1 MKEQPVTDALLRQF
15 LLGHVDDKERQRIE
29 TLFMTDLISKERILA
44 AEQDLIEDYLE
55 DSLDIA
61 DKNSFLLHYAE
72 TSAQQRKLRIMKS
85 VKDWAVRE
93 ANVSRVSPP
102 PISIWNRL
110 LTGLKLK
117 PVFVI
122 PIAVTAV
129 IAITIAAFW
138 LNRNAE
144 QRGIE
149 QEIAQLNLPASLLEA
164 LPQMTSRE
172 LVPVAVRSVEQGA
185 ELTIPEDIRV
195 VELRLAWIQ
204 KENYPSY
211 RALIQRV
218 GDNKSLTIDNLHADG
233 DSGKFIPMRL
243 PASIL
248 KRGLYRIELTGINAG
263 GAVGTTEEYNFT
275 VSG

>member
-1 MKEQPVTDALLRQF
+1 MTDALLRQF
-15 LLGHVDDKERQRIE
+15 LLGQVDDKERQRIE
-29 TLFMTDLISKERILA
+29 ILFMTDPVAKERVLA

-55 DSLDIA
+55 DSLNSE
-61 DKNSFLLHYAE
+61 DKKSFLLHYAE

-93 ANVSRVSPP
+93 AGVSQVSPP
-102 PISIWNRL
+102 TLSIWNRL
-110 LTGLKLK
+110 LARFKLK

-122 PIAVTAV
+122 PIAVTSM

-144 QRGIE
+144 QRDRE
-149 QEIAQLNLPASLLEA
+149 QEVAQLNLPASLRET
-164 LPQMTSRE
+164 LPQMAALE
-172 LVPVAVRSVEQGA
+172 LVPVTVRSGEQGA
-185 ELTIPEDIRV
+185 ELTLREDLRF

-218 GDNKSLTIDNLHADG
+218 GGDESFTVNNLHAEGDG
-233 DSGKFIPMRL
+233 GKTIRMRL
-243 PASIL
+243 RVDL
-248 KRGLYRIELTGINAG
+248 LTRGLYRIELTGIGAG
-263 GAVGTTEEYNFT
+263 GANGTTEEYNFT
-275 VSG
+275 VKD

>member
-233 DSGKFIPMRL
+233 DSG
-243 PASIL
+243 
-248 KRGLYRIELTGINAG
+248 
-263 GAVGTTEEYNFT
+263 
-275 VSG
+275 